1 MAFTLVINLAIGIIG
16 YIGNGSFGY
25 EAQEYN
31 PDLAQNDI
39 LDLESSIGGAP
50 VEDTQNWGD
59 KILDFFTLGL
69 YSKAKSF
76 GKNLLFGFTNFLKNA
91 RIIDNGLFI
100 LLNTFL
106 TIIYVAGIYEL
117 FTGKNILGG

>member
-16 YIGNGSFGY
+16 YIGAGSFAY
-25 EAQEYN
+25 DNQEYN
-31 PDLAQNDI
+31 PDLAQSDVAG
-39 LDLESSIGGAP
+39 LESSIGGAP
-50 VEDTQNWGD
+50 VEDTNNWGD

-76 GKNLLFGFTNFLKNA
+76 GKNLLFGFTNFLLNA
-91 RIIDNGLFI
+91 QLIDEALFI
-100 LLNTFL
+100 ILNTFL
-106 TIIYVAGIYEL
+106 TIIYVAGTYEL